1 METAKPAEPVSFEKK
16 IFSISIGQ
24 LIVYALMAGGALF
37 NFWDMKADQKEN
49 KLTTDNKFAL
59 LTKDL
64 DYLRNDFNN
73 HVQKS
78 EK

>member
-1 METAKPAEPVSFEKK
+1 METNNPVEPVSFEKK

-37 NFWDMKADQKEN
+37 NFWEMKADQKEQ

-59 LTKDL
+59 LSKDL
-64 DYLRNDFNN
+64 EYLRNDFNN
-73 HVQKS
+73 HVQSDK
-78 EK
+78 